1 MLGEVVCAAFH
12 CIYSPWS
19 PLDMP
24 GYTQVEPSGSLFVF
38 LLFLLFFWVQA
49 VHSRQH
55 TYLCLIYSQRCLPFD
70 YENCDNLADYLSL
83 QRADQAQTQDRIPTT
98 QQRMSLL
105 KFLAIVSTP
114 SSFFLSTSLFSSLP
128 LVFMSFTRGFKRA
141 SCL

>member
-1 MLGEVVCAAFH
+1 MRWAKLFVRHSIVFIHLGVPYICLG
-12 CIYSPWS
+12 IPKSS
-19 PLDMP
+19 PL
-24 GYTQVEPSGSLFVF
+24 GRCLFF
-38 LLFLLFFWVQA
+38 CYFYFFFWVQA

-83 QRADQAQTQDRIPTT
+83 QRADQAQTQDTIPTT

-114 SSFFLSTSLFSSLP
+114 SSFSLSTSLFSSLP
-128 LVFMSFTRGFKRA
+128 LVFMSFTIIERF
-141 SCL
+141 